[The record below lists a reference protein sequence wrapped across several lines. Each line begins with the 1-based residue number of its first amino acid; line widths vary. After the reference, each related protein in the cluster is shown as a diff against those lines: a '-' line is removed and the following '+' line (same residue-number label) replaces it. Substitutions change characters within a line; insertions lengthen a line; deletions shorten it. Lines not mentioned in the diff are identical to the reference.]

1 MQTENVLDIKEI
13 ILSKLIKLV
22 QKPLLKYIDIL
33 LKILKIFVLKYQ
45 YSKKHSSLNK
55 IIEQFNYTL
64 TKIRNL
70 VIDCSNIN
78 DINILYRKII
88 IFLDQFNSLNIKGF
102 NLFQPLIVKFHYFH
116 KFFQSFKV
124 INYING
130 KFTNVSKWDVSL
142 KKEIEW
148 SIAFNEDLLNRINI
162 ESKDNEI
169 IEYDNDVIGYELKL
183 HYNLLNRK
191 YKLKTS

>member
-33 LKILKIFVLKYQ
+33 SKILKIFILQINQKQ
-45 YSKKHSSLNK
+45 SSLHK
-55 IIEQFNYTL
+55 IIQQFYYTL
-64 TKIRNL
+64 KQIKTR
-70 VIDCSNIN
+70 VIDCSSIN
-78 DINILYRKII
+78 DINIIYKEII
-88 IFLDQFNSLNIKGF
+88 SFLDLFDSLDNKRFNIL
-102 NLFQPLIVKFHYFH
+102 QPLIVKFHYFD

-130 KFTNVSKWDVSL
+130 KVTNDSKWDVSL
-142 KKEIEW
+142 KKEIKW
-148 SIAFNEDLLNRINI
+148 FIAFNEDLLTRINI
-162 ESKDNEI
+162 ESKDNESL
-169 IEYDNDVIGYELKL
+169 EYDNTSIEHELKL
-183 HYNLLNRK
+183 HYNLINRK